1 LLHYKNIIRARLT
14 PQERIPISP
23 VDSSSLGRGASTH
36 ERANMRITRHR
47 AIAAATAAAI
57 AISSLAVSP
66 ASARPYHHRSA
77 GGAAVL
83 GAVAGVFGTIAALA
97 ARDRYE
103 RDYGYSGYGP
113 YYAPPPAPY
122 GYYGPGY
129 GPGAPKRY

>member
-1 LLHYKNIIRARLT
+1 
-14 PQERIPISP
+14 
-23 VDSSSLGRGASTH
+23 
-36 ERANMRITRHR
+36 MRITRHR

-57 AISSLAVSP
+57 ALSSLAVSP
-66 ASARPYHHRSA
+66 ASARPYYHRGV

-83 GAVAGVFGTIAALA
+83 GAVAGVFGTMVGIAAGFAALA

-103 RDYGYSGYGP
+103 RHYGYSGYGP

-122 GYYGPGY
+122 EYYGPGF